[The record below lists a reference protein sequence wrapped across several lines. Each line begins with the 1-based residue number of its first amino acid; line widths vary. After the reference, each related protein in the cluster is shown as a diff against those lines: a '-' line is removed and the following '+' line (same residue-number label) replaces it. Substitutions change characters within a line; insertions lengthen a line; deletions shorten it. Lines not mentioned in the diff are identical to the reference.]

1 MAAPPFHV
9 TDDFAWNLEHFV
21 IPEHYA
27 PDLASVMISHG
38 LIQDRIDRLA
48 NDICKAYDFHGSG
61 ARLHMLCVLKGG
73 HQFFSDLC
81 NALKKLTLV
90 GVKEPPLTFDFI
102 RVKSYHN
109 TESSGDITIET
120 VGIDLP
126 SLKGRNILLVEDII
140 DTGAT
145 MSKLVPYLQSY
156 EPTSVRVA
164 TLLKK
169 RTPKS
174 NGFEADF
181 TGFSIPDKA
190 PAMPVIPSLD
200 RPASFITASTMG
212 LASWYCSAEFI
223 TCSGKVAP
231 ATPALA
237 LPVTVPCVAL

>member
-1 MAAPPFHV
+1 MIDLIGGAAREGGRAMAAPPFHV

-48 NDICKAYDFHGSG
+48 NDICQAYDFHGSR

-181 TGFSIPDKA
+181 TGFSIPDKF
-190 PAMPVIPSLD
+190 VVGYCLD
-200 RPASFITASTMG
+200 YNEVYRDMEHICIMN
-212 LASWYCSAEFI
+212 E
-223 TCSGKVAP
+223 SGIKRHAK
-231 ATPALA
+231 
-237 LPVTVPCVAL
+237 